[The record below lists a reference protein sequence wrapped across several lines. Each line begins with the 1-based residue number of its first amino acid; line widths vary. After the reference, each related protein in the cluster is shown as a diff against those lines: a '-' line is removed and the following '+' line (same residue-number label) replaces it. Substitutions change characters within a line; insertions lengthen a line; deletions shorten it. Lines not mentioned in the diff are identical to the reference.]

1 MRNFRILAVRCYRQ
15 FIAGALAS
23 YLHRLF
29 LLHNIESKPSS
40 NKWHIC
46 RSRYLILQCQSKG
59 QHRVKDDFCYLFS
72 SANISQSY
80 ITTVHDRLKMHRSHL
95 LGGYRFVT
103 LIQIKHFFFFC
114 WEGKGNQPLNIYKDM
129 SFLSKPTCTEYMPNK

>member
-1 MRNFRILAVRCYRQ
+1 MIFVTC
-15 FIAGALAS
+15 
-23 YLHRLF
+23 
-29 LLHNIESKPSS
+29 
-40 NKWHIC
+40 
-46 RSRYLILQCQSKG
+46 
-59 QHRVKDDFCYLFS
+59 FS

-114 WEGKGNQPLNIYKDM
+114 REGKGNQPLNIYKDM
-129 SFLSKPTCTEYMPNK
+129 SFFFIQTYMYRIYAK